1 MYPIAKHIII
11 TAAIAIAMAII
22 RNPSPIALST
32 REKAQCISLEF
43 ENCSDNQKTVV
54 QNAFNQAIS
63 MASISRNIDFDS
75 DPAAKDFFGPSSL
88 NQKYQGQ
95 INSIFDRIAT
105 FRIGCTPGVRVG
117 VECVDCSRN
126 SSETIA
132 YVRNIQLPGPYH
144 DGNRLSKTSPIIK
157 FCKRFF
163 RDYKSPE
170 ARVKEIFDFGRE
182 DWKPD
187 LRSYTNQA
195 SLVLHEIMH
204 ADALVSA
211 QNGNRRIYDIEIKVE
226 NGSGE
231 YLGVYGAE
239 KCKTLARTVP
249 ERRNAKISLIRDGI
263 TSNADTYAQF
273 ALAKYVQ
280 KKLNGQ

>member
-1 MYPIAKHIII
+1 MYPNAKHIII
-11 TAAIAIAMAII
+11 AMTII
-22 RNPSPIALST
+22 RTPSPIALFT
-32 REKAQCISLEF
+32 TEKVECISLEF

-88 NQKYQGQ
+88 NQVYQKQ
-95 INSIFDRIAT
+95 INCIAT
-105 FRIGCTPGVRVG
+105 FWIGCTPGVRVG

-126 SSETIA
+126 RSETIA

-144 DGNRLSKTSPIIK
+144 DGNLLSKTSPIIK

-170 ARVKEIFDFGRE
+170 ARVEDIFDFGRE

-187 LRSYTNQA
+187 LSSYTNQG
-195 SLVLHEIMH
+195 SLSSLC
-204 ADALVSA
+204 LF
-211 QNGNRRIYDIEIKVE
+211 IY
-226 NGSGE
+226 
-231 YLGVYGAE
+231 
-239 KCKTLARTVP
+239 
-249 ERRNAKISLIRDGI
+249 
-263 TSNADTYAQF
+263 
-273 ALAKYVQ
+273 
-280 KKLNGQ
+280 